1 MARAPIFT
9 TGRASVS
16 NAPTPT
22 MRAYKNYKDNIVRS
36 KHKRNKMSIRER
48 IASWIYPAAFKEYD
62 DDCIREADTPRGDPT
77 LSFKIYNTND
87 GNKIVEF
94 YSYDTKTDRSNSDL
108 YIITADE
115 DYGQALARI
124 AMLKKLSS

>member
-1 MARAPIFT
+1 
-9 TGRASVS
+9 
-16 NAPTPT
+16 
-22 MRAYKNYKDNIVRS
+22 
-36 KHKRNKMSIRER
+36 MSIRER
-48 IASWIYPAAFKEYD
+48 IASWIYPAAFEQESWD
-62 DDCIREADTPRGDPT
+62 DIAVRESDTPRGDPT

-94 YSYDTKTDRSNSDL
+94 YSYDHKTDRSSSDL
-108 YIITADE
+108 YVITSDE